1 MEKTSLNEGV
11 RWILLLMGILSVI
24 AAVTFGDNEPNLP
37 AGMHYSTSIPLETAG
52 ISCGW
57 ETVVDRE
64 GWDGGHLTVR
74 IDSCRVFECTVE
86 TVEQSTPLPIII
98 ELTKDDIFIEWDE
111 DPGDGSRMDFT
122 FTNNAYVAETPD
134 YMEVSRPAGDSV
146 TNWVVYRVLQD
157 GTLTITNTGFNEHE
171 IFHLNHN
178 IMDFQKYDGMEND
191 PNACVSPEDTI
202 IYTIC
207 FDNLD
212 GQLLED
218 AFILDW
224 LPSGVSYPAGQTQV
238 VWGDPN
244 DPNEPLFTLLP
255 PDPGYDAETHTY
267 CWVLD
272 RIDPNESNCVQLT
285 VVVNENALPGQYLHN
300 VAELWGS
307 VDGAETQVVARAIKD
322 TLVCCYEDTPDV
334 LYVDQT
340 AVSGGNTGRNWAN
353 AFLDLQDALDY
364 ARNMICGQVQSI
376 YVAQGTYSPG
386 GNTTTSFVLPDTIAV
401 YGGFKTGGSDFSQR
415 NPKKYKTTLT
425 GYIDETT
432 RNTTVV
438 VMGDETLLDGVTIT
452 SAAVGGRCVYGSGVD
467 FTIVNSTIEK
477 SWGRGIRAT
486 DGNVTL
492 QWCQILNNDLD
503 GVFHQGAGFVLNC
516 ENCWIRKNMGRGI
529 YCLDSTPVVRNSVV
543 TESDLGQFGNAGIFM
558 LNPASQPVF
567 HNLTVAHNKSFG
579 IAQAGGPLPDMK
591 NSIVYHNGG
600 PALAGFSADEAA
612 SYCCI
617 EDCNDVNNNISVDP
631 EFIYFDPNNVRITV
645 GGPCHDSG
653 LTLQESYAQVD
664 MDNRIRV
671 LGAAVDRGAYEIEC
685 EDTANSFDR
694 NYNGLVNLHEFADFS
709 RVWLAHD
716 PNDPAV
722 SDPNHSNYE
731 YYTDPNNADYV
742 TPSSLAAWYPDGV
755 KFNYSTTGASEY
767 TIDLADLMY
776 WVDEAPWLWRACW
789 LTETELLEMTSGG
802 GEMLLMGG
810 GFVIPAEA
818 GIQSYSITETDT
830 AEVQQKSVQEQM
842 FDLATAIVFLEQI
855 WLEDPQVQQEIDTQ
869 TWQDFMDAL
878 YQNLT
883 DLKIDSVQIK

>member
-11 RWILLLMGILSVI
+11 RWILVCIGIL
-24 AAVTFGDNEPNLP
+24 AVFPTATFGDNEPNLP

-52 ISCGW
+52 VSCGW
-57 ETVVDRE
+57 ETVVDRD

-86 TVEQSTPLPIII
+86 MVQQNTPLPITI

-111 DPGDGSRMDFT
+111 DPGDGSRMNFT

-146 TNWVVYRVLQD
+146 TNWVVYRVLQN
-157 GTLTITNTGFNEHE
+157 GTLTITDTGYNEHE
-171 IFHLNHN
+171 IFHLDHN
-178 IMDFQKYDGMEND
+178 IMDFQKYDGLEND
-191 PNACVSPEDTI
+191 PNACVSPDDTI
-202 IYTIC
+202 TYTIC
-207 FDNLD
+207 FDNAD

-224 LPSGVSYPAGQTQV
+224 LPDGVSYPAGQTQV

-244 DPNEPLFTLLP
+244 DPNEPMLALLP

-267 CWVLD
+267 CWILD
-272 RIDPNESNCVQLT
+272 QIDPNASGCVQLT

-307 VDGAETQVVARAIKD
+307 VDGAGQDPETQVVARAIKD

-334 LYVDQT
+334 LYVDRT
-340 AVSGGNTGRNWAN
+340 ALSGGNTGRNWAN

-376 YVAQGTYSPG
+376 YVAQGDYPPG
-386 GNTTTSFVLPDTIAV
+386 GNTSTSFVLPDTTAL
-401 YGGFKTGGSDFSQR
+401 YGGFQSGGSAFSQR
-415 NPKKYKTTLT
+415 NPKRYETILT
-425 GYIDETT
+425 GYIDPNT
-432 RNTTVV
+432 RTDTVV
-438 VMGDETLLDGVTIT
+438 TMGDETLLDGFTIT
-452 SAAVGGRCVYGSGVD
+452 NAAEYCVYGSSVD
-467 FTIVNSTIEK
+467 FSLIQCTIED
-477 SWGRGIRAT
+477 SWDYGIRAV

-492 QWCQILNNDLD
+492 QWCQVLNNDSD
-503 GVFHQGAGFVLNC
+503 GIFHQGADFVLNC

-579 IAQAGGPLPDMK
+579 IAQAGGALPDMK

-617 EDCNDVNNNISVDP
+617 EDCNDVNSNISVDP
-631 EFIYFDPNNVRITV
+631 ELIYFDPNNVRITV

-653 LTLQESYAQVD
+653 LTLQESYVQVD

-671 LGAAVDRGAYEIEC
+671 LGAAVDRGAYEIDC
-685 EDTANSFDR
+685 EDTANSFDQNR
-694 NYNGLVNLHEFADFS
+694 DGLVNLHEFADFS

-722 SDPNHSNYE
+722 SDPNHPNYE
-731 YYTDPNNADYV
+731 YYTDPNSADYV

-776 WVDEAPWLWRACW
+776 WTEEAPWLWRACW
-789 LTETELLEMTSGG
+789 LTETELLGMTSGF
-802 GEMLLMGG
+802 GEMLLMSSPSLMMDGTE
-810 GFVIPAEA
+810 VISEAAVAE
-818 GIQSYSITETDT
+818 E
-830 AEVQQKSVQEQM
+830 KSPQEQM
-842 FDLATAIVFLEQI
+842 FDLAGSIVFLEQI

-883 DLKIDSVQIK
+883 ELKTESFQIK